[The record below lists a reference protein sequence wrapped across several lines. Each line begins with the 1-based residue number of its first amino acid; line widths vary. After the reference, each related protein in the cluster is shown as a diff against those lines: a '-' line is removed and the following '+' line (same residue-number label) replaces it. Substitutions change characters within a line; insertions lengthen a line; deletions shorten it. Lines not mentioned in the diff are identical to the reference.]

1 MMTASRIIMM
11 TLAVLGLAHIEPA
24 SADPVGTWL
33 TEGGR
38 SRVRVGPCGGALCGT
53 VVWLKEPDDPDT
65 GKPKADKK
73 NSDASKRGR
82 PLIGVAILL
91 NAKPN
96 GTNKWAGQVYNAED
110 GKTYDGTLTEVS
122 PTSLK
127 LEGCAL
133 AGFICKSQS
142 WTRVN

>member
-1 MMTASRIIMM
+1 MTASRIIMM
-11 TLAVLGLAHIEPA
+11 TLAVLGLAHVEPA

-73 NSDASKRGR
+73 NADASKRGR
-82 PLIGVAILL
+82 PLLGAAILL
-91 NAKPN
+91 
-96 GTNKWAGQVYNAED
+96 NAED

-122 PTSLK
+122 ATSLK

-133 AGFICKSQS
+133 AGFICKSQI
-142 WTRVN
+142 WTRAN

>member
-1 MMTASRIIMM
+1 MMTASRLVMM
-11 TLAVLGLAHIEPA
+11 ILAALSLVHIQPA

-38 SRVRVGPCGGALCGT
+38 SRVRVAPCGSALCGT
-53 VVWLKEPDDPDT
+53 VVSLNEPNDPQT
-65 GKPKADKK
+65 GKPKVDKN
-73 NSDASKRGR
+73 NSDASKRSR

-91 NAKPN
+91 GGKPA
-96 GTNKWAGQVYNAED
+96 GPNKWVGQVYNAED

-133 AGFICKSQS
+133 AGFVCKSQT
-142 WTRVN
+142 WTRAN

>member
-1 MMTASRIIMM
+1 M
-11 TLAVLGLAHIEPA
+11 
-24 SADPVGTWL
+24 ADPIGTWL

-38 SRVRVGPCGGALCGT
+38 SRVRVASCGAGLCGT
-53 VVWLKEPDDPDT
+53 VIWLKEPDDPET
-65 GKPKADKK
+65 GKAKLDKK
-73 NSDASKRGR
+73 NADASKRNR

-91 NAKPN
+91 NAKPS
-96 GTNKWAGQVYNAED
+96 GANKWVGQVYNAED

-133 AGFICKSQS
+133 AGLVCRSQT
-142 WTRVN
+142 WTRAN